1 MDGNDWLHLT
11 RPTINKQPNAR
22 PVRFRDLNPDYT
34 QDKNPL
40 ILEEETAIRA
50 RMRFV
55 LSNLIGAEDFL
66 PGFASNLPLRL
77 YDSVGRTTGFLME
90 MDTLIALTDW
100 MSDEI
105 IVGANVKIVPLEDED
120 GYQVDIPFVI
130 RRSNKP
136 SMYSFEILR

>member
-1 MDGNDWLHLT
+1 MDGNDWLHNA
-11 RPTINKQPNAR
+11 RPVVNKQPNMR
-22 PVRFRDLNPDYT
+22 PVRFRDVNPDYT
-34 QDKNPL
+34 QDNNDL
-40 ILEEETAIRA
+40 VIEEEIAIRA

-66 PGFASNLPLRL
+66 PTFASNLPLRL
-77 YDSVGRTTGFLME
+77 YESVGRTTAYLME

-100 MSDEI
+100 MHKEI
-105 IVGANVKIVPLEDED
+105 IVGANAKIVPLDDED
-120 GYQVDIPFVI
+120 GYRVDIPFVI